1 MGFAGRSPDAEVR
14 RVWETVRA
22 ARDAA
27 VDTLRRRWGRGTGPG
42 GRVSGADLDDAARG
56 VIRNAGYGDYFMH
69 RTGHSI
75 DRDLHGSGPHLDNFE
90 TADDR
95 ALLAGVGFS
104 VEPGIYLVG
113 RFGVRSEI
121 NVFLHETGPEVTPRE
136 PQQDL
141 LLI

>member
-1 MGFAGRSPDAEVR
+1 MGD
-14 RVWETVRA
+14 
-22 ARDAA
+22 
-27 VDTLRRRWGRGTGPG
+27 G

-56 VIRNAGYGDYFMH
+56 VIRSAGYGDYFVH

-75 DRDLHGSGPHLDNFE
+75 DRDLHGSGPHLDNYE

-104 VEPGIYLVG
+104 VEPGIYFTG

-121 NVFLHETGPEVTPRE
+121 NVFLQETGPEVTPRD

-141 LLI
+141 LLV